1 MNKLI
6 DTDEQ
11 KQSNR
16 LVFTGLTFFE
26 NTVHIFIQEYPK
38 NCEFYGTCQTFG
50 MKV

>member
-26 NTVHIFIQEYPK
+26 NTVIQEYPN
-38 NCEFYGTCQTFG
+38 NCAFCGTCQTFG
-50 MKV
+50 IKV